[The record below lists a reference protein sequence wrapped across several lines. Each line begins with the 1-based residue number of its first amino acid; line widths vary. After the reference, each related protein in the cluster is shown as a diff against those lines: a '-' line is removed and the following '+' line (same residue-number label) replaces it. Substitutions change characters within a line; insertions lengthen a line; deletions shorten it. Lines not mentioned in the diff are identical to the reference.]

1 MKRKIIVHNP
11 CNEHTR
17 YYRNYNLFWDK
28 LTEDLKKYFNV
39 TENRFYEFAN
49 SNMFDVKLKKGKS
62 PFFALHECEY
72 VIEFEDTGDFYILS
86 VSDRLSAAMLNERN
100 NPHLKKVLVSQ
111 FNYDYLKSHVG
122 NSIQKYSPWIY
133 FPQEV
138 FDYEE
143 YHQKRKNVTSFIDKM
158 YFRGTLS
165 ERPITNFLDK
175 KYVEGFNPIKNYFE
189 DLIKYKIGLSI
200 AGVGELCY
208 RDIEYMCLGIP
219 FIRFEYLSEL
229 NPKLIPN
236 FHYIA
241 VERPSD
247 IPTHNGLSTDRL
259 GIEKH
264 AKMLEKRFLEVKDDT
279 NFLSFISKNARQY
292 YDTYLNHNNINHT
305 MNLLSII

>member
-122 NSIQKYSPWIY
+122 DSISKYIPWIY

-138 FDYEE
+138 FNYDE
-143 YHQKRKNVTSFIDKM
+143 YYQKRKNIDTFIDKM

-165 ERPITNFLDK
+165 ERPITQYFNK
-175 KYVEGFNPIKNYFE
+175 NYVEGFIPIKNYFD
-189 DLIKYKIGLSI
+189 DLIKYKLGLSI

-208 RDIEYMCLGIP
+208 RDIEYMCIGIP

-236 FHYIA
+236 YHYIS
-241 VERPSD
+241 VNRPND
-247 IPTHNGLSTDRL
+247 IPSHNGLSTDRL
-259 GIEKH
+259 GLDKH
-264 AKMLEKRFLEVKDDT
+264 AKMIEKRFLEVKNDKD
-279 NFLSFISKNARQY
+279 FLNYISNNARNY
-292 YDTYLNHNNINHT
+292 YETYLNQNNINHT
-305 MNLLSII
+305 LNLLSII